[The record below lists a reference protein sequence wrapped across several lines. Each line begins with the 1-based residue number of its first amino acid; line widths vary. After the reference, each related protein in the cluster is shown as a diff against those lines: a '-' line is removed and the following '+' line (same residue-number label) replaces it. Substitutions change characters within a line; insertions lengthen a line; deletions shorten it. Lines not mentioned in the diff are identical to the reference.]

1 MLVKDA
7 DSNGRPR
14 ILCCHTM
21 YYNKKMAAGPMEKIK
36 IIKRWPLSVR
46 LSIYEPSQT
55 DKLYLT
61 RKVFFTMALD
71 ILYS

>member
-46 LSIYEPSQT
+46 LSSHGWLLWHHSDLIAP
-55 DKLYLT
+55 
-61 RKVFFTMALD
+61 ALPA
-71 ILYS
+71 IIHIPC

>member
-46 LSIYEPSQT
+46 LSTAKFPNHFS
-55 DKLYLT
+55 
-61 RKVFFTMALD
+61 V
-71 ILYS
+71 YS

>member
-7 DSNGRPR
+7 DSNGRPK

-46 LSIYEPSQT
+46 LSTTVTYST
-55 DKLYLT
+55 SRRVVVSSL
-61 RKVFFTMALD
+61 FFTTN
-71 ILYS
+71 IIYVS